1 MIRNILIGV
10 LAVGLVG
17 TGVWGYQEHK
27 EKNALLINAENN
39 YQRAFHE
46 LTYNIDLLHDKIGT
60 TLAMNSKNSLSPT
73 LAEVWR
79 IASETNNTVGQLPL
93 TLMAFNKTEE
103 FLAQIGE
110 FTYKTAVRD
119 LDKDPLT
126 QEEYDTLKEL
136 YKQSAEI
143 QDELRK
149 VQNTVLVDNLKW
161 MDVEM
166 ILVSGEE
173 PVDNTIIDGFKTVE
187 KKVEG
192 YSETN
197 LGPMVNSMEEKD
209 HNYKSLPGKIISKEE
224 AKEIARNYT
233 DAGED
238 AKINVVDNG
247 EGAEY
252 GFYSVSVKAKNKDFN
267 LDITKK
273 GGHPIWVIN
282 NRPVGEQK
290 ISLNEGSFK
299 AEKFLKD
306 HGFENLKLYESL
318 QYDNTGVFT
327 FVTIQDD
334 VLIYPESIRL
344 KVALDDGSLIGFSAE
359 EYLGKQKERTLPKP
373 KISVEEARSK
383 INQNVNIMDYRMS
396 LIDNDLNEEVLCY
409 EFIGT
414 LGDDTY
420 RIFINALD
428 GTEEYVE
435 KLYNPEPIYDNV
447 IEGRA

>member
-10 LAVGLVG
+10 LTVGIIG

-60 TLAMNSKNSLSPT
+60 TLAMNSKKSLSPT

-79 IASETNNTVGQLPL
+79 LASETNNTVGELPL
-93 TLMAFNKTEE
+93 TLMTFNKTEE
-103 FLAQIGE
+103 FLSKIGE

-126 QEEYDTLKEL
+126 QEEYNTLKEL

-149 VQNTVLVDNLKW
+149 VQNTVLTDNLKW
-161 MDVEM
+161 MDVETA
-166 ILVSGEE
+166 LASGKE
-173 PVDNTIIDGFKTVE
+173 PADNTIIDGFKTVE

-192 YSETN
+192 YSESN

-209 HNYKSLPGKIISKEE
+209 HNYSTLPGKMITKDE
-224 AKEIARNYT
+224 AKEIARKYT
-233 DAGED
+233 DAD
-238 AKINVVDNG
+238 KNAKINVVDNG
-247 EGAEY
+247 EGAEF
-252 GFYSVSVKAKNKDFN
+252 GFYSVSIKGKNKDIN

-273 GGHPIWVIN
+273 GGHPIWGIN
-282 NRPVGEQK
+282 NRPIGKAK
-290 ISLNEGSFK
+290 ISLNEASFK
-299 AEKFLKD
+299 AEQFLKKR
-306 HGFENLKLYESL
+306 GFKNLKLYESL
-318 QYDNTGVFT
+318 QYDNTGLFT
-327 FVTIQDD
+327 FVTIKDD

-344 KVALDDGSLIGFSAE
+344 KVALDNGSVIGFSAE
-359 EYLGKQKERTLPKP
+359 EYLGKQKDRTIPKP
-373 KISVEEARSK
+373 KLTVDEAKSNINKNVE
-383 INQNVNIMDYRMS
+383 IMDYRMS
-396 LIDNDLNEEVLCY
+396 LIENDLNEEVLCY

-414 LGDDTY
+414 LDHDTY

-428 GTEEYVE
+428 GNEEFVE